1 MTNSDCGYGRTLQ
14 VQMAGGRASRT
25 GIWKEFSQIVAHLP
39 SFFFATVAQTVA
51 PKISLFRFQ
60 NHQLFSSHHHI
71 DQLFFRRWFKPFKSH
86 FAISVKKFWQQ
97 SPSKSIA
104 GALGM
109 GKQWHRVWGN
119 EVAMHI
125 LGHWRSW
132 PMVFCPTGRHG
143 PRQSTLALDPEGG
156 GRLKP
161 IWLHLAQQPSIAVRN
176 LCRVEFSADVLWG
189 GTEHILARER
199 HMFNLRFLGGS
210 GQKGCCWCKFNC
222 QSRCI
227 NPNPINIDIINII
240 ALDIIDMLID

>member
-25 GIWKEFSQIVAHLP
+25 GIWKEFSRIVAHLP

-60 NHQLFSSHHHI
+60 N
-71 DQLFFRRWFKPFKSH
+71 RWPTIFQKMVQAFQKPLCNFCQ
-86 FAISVKKFWQQ
+86 KFWQQ

-210 GQKGCCWCKFNC
+210 DQKGCCWCKFNC

-227 NPNPINIDIINII
+227 SPNPINIDIINII